1 VRPGASVGSEDAE
14 YRLAVVASTAP
25 TKTDLEHPAPGGG
38 LRERKREKALQSI
51 RDAALDLFIEK
62 GFDATTVDEIA
73 ERAEVSRATFFR
85 HFGSKG
91 EVVFRR
97 RSDASLRAS
106 VLARPSSEGDLL
118 AAIGAIREGWL
129 PTLEPLAVERQTR
142 AASTSPMLR
151 GLSYDLD
158 HQLQATMS
166 EALAE
171 RRGLKGP
178 DHRCVV
184 VSSVAFAAFSDAVN
198 AWVHDRRGRG
208 SLAACVDRS
217 FATLEE
223 ISLELARRS
232 DPSPRGSA
240 RSSTRRSAGAS
251 KTLDSSPE

>member
-1 VRPGASVGSEDAE
+1 VSPGSPVGSGDAE
-14 YRLAVVASTAP
+14 YRLAVVASIAP
-25 TKTDLEHPAPGGG
+25 MDTDGERGAPGGG

-51 RDAALDLFIEK
+51 QDAALDLFIEK

-97 RSDASLRAS
+97 TSDGPLRAS
-106 VLARPSSEGDLL
+106 VLARPSSEGDLP
-118 AAIGAIREGWL
+118 AAVGAIREGWL
-129 PTLEPLAVERQTR
+129 PTLEPRAVERQTR
-142 AASTSPMLR
+142 AASTSPILR

-158 HQLQATMS
+158 RQLQATMS

-171 RRGLKGP
+171 RRGLKVP
-178 DHRCVV
+178 DHRCVM
-184 VSSVAFAAFSDAVN
+184 VSSIVFAAFSDAVN

-223 ISLELARRS
+223 VSLELAQHSDPAPRGPGRSSARRGAATGATL
-232 DPSPRGSA
+232 DPSP
-240 RSSTRRSAGAS
+240 
-251 KTLDSSPE
+251 E